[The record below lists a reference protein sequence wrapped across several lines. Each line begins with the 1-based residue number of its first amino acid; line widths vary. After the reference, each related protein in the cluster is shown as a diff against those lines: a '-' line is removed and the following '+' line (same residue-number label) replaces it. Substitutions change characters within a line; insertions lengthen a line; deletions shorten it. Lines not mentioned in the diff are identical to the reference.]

1 MTDLP
6 LDHVRTLLV
15 AVDAGTFEAAA
26 RVLHVTPSAVSQRIK
41 ALEQRTGRVLL
52 VRSKPL
58 RPTESGVA
66 VVRFARQLAWLE
78 DNARAELG
86 LTGAAGG
93 AGGAGGASGVE
104 ADSEGGPGERRR
116 TWQTLSIA
124 VNSDSLSTWFPEVTA
139 RFGAESAVCFDLHRE
154 DQDYT
159 DELLR
164 SGLVMAAISSSPKPV
179 QGCTV
184 RPLGHMRY
192 RAVATHA
199 FIRRWLPDA
208 IAATGVAATGLAAA
222 LSVAP
227 IIIFNRKDDL
237 QDSFLR
243 GLGAPASG
251 PRHYLPATDAF
262 LYAVESGLG
271 WGLIPDVQRKQF
283 GQVEL
288 VDLAPGRTVD
298 VPLYWQQWKLAPPML
313 TKVGAVAAEIAA
325 RRLP

>member
-1 MTDLP
+1 MMDLP

-26 RVLHVTPSAVSQRIK
+26 RVLHVTPSAVSQRVK

-86 LTGAAGG
+86 LTGADQADGEPGGG
-93 AGGAGGASGVE
+93 AGG
-104 ADSEGGPGERRR
+104 PGRAAPV
-116 TWQTLSIA
+116 QTLSIA

-139 RFGAESAVCFDLHRE
+139 RFGPGSGLCFDLHRE

-164 SGLVMAAISSSPKPV
+164 AGLVMAAVSSSPKPV
-179 QGCTV
+179 QGCVV
-184 RPLGHMRY
+184 RPLARMRY
-192 RAVATHA
+192 RAVATRG
-199 FIRRWLPDA
+199 FIRRWLPDGVGA
-208 IAATGVAATGLAAA
+208 PDTAAALAAA
-222 LSVAP
+222 PVV
-227 IIIFNRKDDL
+227 IFNRKDDL
-237 QDSFLR
+237 QDAFLR
-243 GLGAPASG
+243 GLGTPASG
-251 PRHYLPATDAF
+251 PRQYVPATDAF

-271 WGLIPDVQRKQF
+271 WGLIPDVQARQF

-288 VDLAPGRTVD
+288 VELAPGRPVD

-313 TKVGAVAAEIAA
+313 TEVGDVAAEIAS
-325 RRLP
+325 RRLERLG

>member
-26 RVLHVTPSAVSQRIK
+26 RVLHVTPSAVSQRVK

-58 RPTESGVA
+58 KPTESGVA

-86 LTGAAGG
+86 LTGA
-93 AGGAGGASGVE
+93 E
-104 ADSEGGPGERRR
+104 ADTDGSGEGHAARAVPV
-116 TWQTLSIA
+116 QTLSIA
-124 VNSDSLSTWFPEVTA
+124 VNSDSLSSWFPEVTA
-139 RFGAESAVCFDLHRE
+139 RFSADAAVCFDLHRE

-164 SGLVMAAISSSPKPV
+164 AGLVMAAISSSPKPV
-179 QGCTV
+179 QGCVV
-184 RPLGHMRY
+184 RPLGRMRY
-192 RAVATHA
+192 RSVATHG
-199 FIRRWLPDA
+199 FIRRWLPDGVG
-208 IAATGVAATGLAAA
+208 ATDLAAA
-222 LSVAP
+222 LAVAP
-227 IIIFNRKDDL
+227 VIVFNRKDDL
-237 QDSFLR
+237 QDAFLR
-243 GLGAPASG
+243 GVGAAASG
-251 PRHYLPATDAF
+251 PRHYVPATDGF
-262 LYAVESGLG
+262 LYAVEAGLG
-271 WGLIPDVQRKQF
+271 WGLIPDVQAKQF

-288 VDLAPGRTVD
+288 VELAPGRPVD

-313 TKVGAVAAEIAA
+313 TEVGDVAAEVAA
-325 RRLP
+325 RRLA

>member
-26 RVLHVTPSAVSQRIK
+26 RILHVTPSAVSQRIK

-78 DNARAELG
+78 DSARAELG
-86 LTGAAGG
+86 LAGA
-93 AGGAGGASGVE
+93 GASGS
-104 ADSEGGPGERRR
+104 DGPGPGVPV
-116 TWQTLSIA
+116 QTLSIA

-139 RFGAESAVCFDLHRE
+139 RFSANAAVCFDLHRE

-164 SGLVMAAISSSPKPV
+164 AGLVMAAISSSPKPV
-179 QGCTV
+179 QGCVV
-184 RPLGHMRY
+184 RPLARMRY
-192 RAVATHA
+192 RAVATHG
-199 FIRRWLPDA
+199 FVRRWLPDGVG
-208 IAATGVAATGLAAA
+208 ATDLAAA
-222 LSVAP
+222 LTVAP
-227 IIIFNRKDDL
+227 VIIFHRKDDL
-237 QDSFLR
+237 QDGFLR
-243 GLGAPASG
+243 SIGVTASG
-251 PRHYLPATDAF
+251 PRHYLPATDAY
-262 LYAVESGLG
+262 LYAVESGFG
-271 WGLIPDVQRKQF
+271 WGLIPDVQARQF

-288 VDLAPGRTVD
+288 VELAPQRPVD
-298 VPLYWQQWKLAPPML
+298 VPLYWQQWKLAPAL
-313 TKVGAVAAEIAA
+313 LSAVGEAAAEVAA
-325 RRLP
+325 RRLG

>member
-1 MTDLP
+1 MMKDLP

-26 RVLHVTPSAVSQRIK
+26 RILHVTPSAVSQRVK

-86 LTGAAGG
+86 LTEGDP
-93 AGGAGGASGVE
+93 
-104 ADSEGGPGERRR
+104 ADGTPL
-116 TWQTLSIA
+116 QTLSIA

-139 RFGAESAVCFDLHRE
+139 RFGPESGACFDLHRE

-164 SGLVMAAISSSPKPV
+164 AGLVMAAVSSSPKPV
-179 QGCTV
+179 QGCAV
-184 RPLGHMRY
+184 RPLGRMRY
-192 RAVATHA
+192 RAVATRS
-199 FIRRWLPDA
+199 FIRRWLPRGLE
-208 IAATGVAATGLAAA
+208 AADLAAGLAAA
-222 LSVAP
+222 PVV
-227 IIIFNRKDDL
+227 IFNRKDDL
-237 QDSFLR
+237 QDGFLR
-243 GLGAPASG
+243 TLGTTGTG
-251 PRHYLPATDAF
+251 PRHYVPATDAF

-271 WGLIPDVQRKQF
+271 WGLIPDVQAEQY

-288 VDLAPGRTVD
+288 VELAPERPVD
-298 VPLYWQQWKLAPPML
+298 VPLYWQQWKLAPPLL
-313 TKVGAVAAEIAA
+313 TEVGTAAIEVAA
-325 RRLP
+325 RRLTRATQPRARRVRSAEK

>member
-1 MTDLP
+1 MMTDLP

-26 RVLHVTPSAVSQRIK
+26 RILHVTPSAVSQRIK

-86 LTGAAGG
+86 LTGA
-93 AGGAGGASGVE
+93 
-104 ADSEGGPGERRR
+104 D
-116 TWQTLSIA
+116 QTLSIA

-139 RFGAESAVCFDLHRE
+139 RFGPDSGVCFDLHRE

-164 SGLVMAAISSSPKPV
+164 AGLVMAAVSSSPKPV
-179 QGCTV
+179 QGCVV
-184 RPLGHMRY
+184 RPLARMRY
-192 RAVATHA
+192 RAVATRG
-199 FIRRWLPDA
+199 FIRRWLPDGVDA
-208 IAATGVAATGLAAA
+208 PDTAAALAAA
-222 LSVAP
+222 PVV
-227 IIIFNRKDDL
+227 IFNRKDDL
-237 QDSFLR
+237 QDAFLR
-243 GLGAPASG
+243 GLGTTASG
-251 PRHYLPATDAF
+251 PRQYMPATDAF

-271 WGLIPDVQRKQF
+271 WGLIPDVQAKQF

-288 VDLAPGRTVD
+288 VELTPGRPVD

-313 TKVGAVAAEIAA
+313 TEVGDVAAEVAA
-325 RRLP
+325 RRLERLG

>member
-26 RVLHVTPSAVSQRIK
+26 RILHVTPSAVSQRIK

-78 DNARAELG
+78 DSARAELG
-86 LTGAAGG
+86 LTGA
-93 AGGAGGASGVE
+93 
-104 ADSEGGPGERRR
+104 D
-116 TWQTLSIA
+116 QTLSIA

-139 RFGAESAVCFDLHRE
+139 RFGPDSGVCFDLHRE

-164 SGLVMAAISSSPKPV
+164 AGLVMAAVSSSPKPV
-179 QGCTV
+179 QGCVV
-184 RPLGHMRY
+184 RPLARMRY
-192 RAVATHA
+192 RAVATRG
-199 FIRRWLPDA
+199 FIRRWLPDGVDA
-208 IAATGVAATGLAAA
+208 PDTAAALAAA
-222 LSVAP
+222 PVV
-227 IIIFNRKDDL
+227 IFNRKDDL
-237 QDSFLR
+237 QDAFLR
-243 GLGAPASG
+243 GLGTPASG
-251 PRHYLPATDAF
+251 PRQYMPATDAF

-271 WGLIPDVQRKQF
+271 WGLIPDVQAKQF

-288 VDLAPGRTVD
+288 VELTPGRPVD

-313 TKVGAVAAEIAA
+313 TEVGDVAAEVAA
-325 RRLP
+325 RRLERLG

>member
-26 RVLHVTPSAVSQRIK
+26 RILHVTPSAVSQRIK

-86 LTGAAGG
+86 LAGADPAGNG
-93 AGGAGGASGVE
+93 
-104 ADSEGGPGERRR
+104 DSPRA
-116 TWQTLSIA
+116 TPVQTLSIA

-139 RFGAESAVCFDLHRE
+139 RFSAEAAVCFDLHRE

-164 SGLVMAAISSSPKPV
+164 AGLVMAAISSSPKPV
-179 QGCTV
+179 QGCVV
-184 RPLGHMRY
+184 RPLARMRY
-192 RAVATHA
+192 RAVATRG
-199 FIRRWLPDA
+199 FIRRWLPDGVG
-208 IAATGVAATGLAAA
+208 ATDLAAA
-222 LSVAP
+222 LAIAP
-227 IIIFNRKDDL
+227 VIIFNRKDDL
-237 QDSFLR
+237 QDGFLR
-243 GLGAPASG
+243 GVGAPASG
-251 PRHYLPATDAF
+251 PRHYTPATDAF

-271 WGLIPDVQRKQF
+271 WGLIPDVQAKQF

-288 VDLAPGRTVD
+288 VELAPGRPVD

-313 TKVGAVAAEIAA
+313 TEVGDVAAEVAA
-325 RRLP
+325 RRLG

>member
-1 MTDLP
+1 MMTDLP

-26 RVLHVTPSAVSQRIK
+26 RILHVTPSAVSQRIK

-78 DNARAELG
+78 DSARAELG
-86 LTGAAGG
+86 LTGA
-93 AGGAGGASGVE
+93 
-104 ADSEGGPGERRR
+104 D
-116 TWQTLSIA
+116 QTLSIA

-139 RFGAESAVCFDLHRE
+139 RFGPDSGVCFDLHRE

-164 SGLVMAAISSSPKPV
+164 AGLVMAAVSSSPKPV
-179 QGCTV
+179 QGCVV
-184 RPLGHMRY
+184 RPLARMRY
-192 RAVATHA
+192 RAVATRG
-199 FIRRWLPDA
+199 FIRRWLPDGVDA
-208 IAATGVAATGLAAA
+208 PDTAAALAAA
-222 LSVAP
+222 PVV
-227 IIIFNRKDDL
+227 IFNRKDDL
-237 QDSFLR
+237 QDAFLR
-243 GLGAPASG
+243 GLGTPASG
-251 PRHYLPATDAF
+251 PRQYMPATDAF

-271 WGLIPDVQRKQF
+271 WGLIPDVQAKQF

-288 VDLAPGRTVD
+288 VELTPGRPVD

-313 TKVGAVAAEIAA
+313 TEVGDVAAEVAA
-325 RRLP
+325 RRLERLG

>member
-26 RVLHVTPSAVSQRIK
+26 RILHVTPSAVSQRIK

-78 DNARAELG
+78 DSARAELG
-86 LTGAAGG
+86 LTGAGAAGSG
-93 AGGAGGASGVE
+93 DGGDGSGP
-104 ADSEGGPGERRR
+104 DGPGRAVPV
-116 TWQTLSIA
+116 QSLSIA

-139 RFGAESAVCFDLHRE
+139 RFSANAAVCFDLHRE

-164 SGLVMAAISSSPKPV
+164 AGLVMAAVSSSPKPV
-179 QGCTV
+179 QGCVV
-184 RPLGHMRY
+184 RPLARMRY
-192 RAVATHA
+192 RAVATHG
-199 FIRRWLPDA
+199 FVRRWLPDGVG
-208 IAATGVAATGLAAA
+208 ATDLAAA

-227 IIIFNRKDDL
+227 VIIFNRKDDL
-237 QDSFLR
+237 QDGFLR
-243 GLGAPASG
+243 GIGVTASG
-251 PRHYLPATDAF
+251 PRHYLPATDAY
-262 LYAVESGLG
+262 LYAVESGFG
-271 WGLIPDVQRKQF
+271 WGLIPDVQARQF

-288 VDLAPGRTVD
+288 VELAPERPVD
-298 VPLYWQQWKLAPPML
+298 VPLYWQQWKLAPAL
-313 TKVGAVAAEIAA
+313 LSEVGEVAAEVAA
-325 RRLP
+325 RRLG

>member
-1 MTDLP
+1 MLTDLP

-26 RVLHVTPSAVSQRIK
+26 RILHVTPSAVSQRIK

-78 DNARAELG
+78 DSARAELG
-86 LTGAAGG
+86 LTGASG
-93 AGGAGGASGVE
+93 AGSGSGPGTGSGG
-104 ADSEGGPGERRR
+104 EGGVPGRDVPV
-116 TWQTLSIA
+116 QTLSIA

-139 RFGAESAVCFDLHRE
+139 RFSANAAICFDLHRE

-164 SGLVMAAISSSPKPV
+164 AGLVMAAVSSSPKPV
-179 QGCTV
+179 QGCLV
-184 RPLGHMRY
+184 RPLARMRY
-192 RAVATHA
+192 RAVATHG
-199 FIRRWLPDA
+199 FVRRWLPDGVG
-208 IAATGVAATGLAAA
+208 ATDLAAA

-227 IIIFNRKDDL
+227 VIIFNRKDDL
-237 QDSFLR
+237 QDAFLR
-243 GLGAPASG
+243 GIGVAASG
-251 PRHYLPATDAF
+251 PRHYVPATDAY
-262 LYAVESGLG
+262 LYAVESGFG
-271 WGLIPDVQRKQF
+271 WGLIPDVQARQF

-288 VDLAPGRTVD
+288 VELAPERPVD
-298 VPLYWQQWKLAPPML
+298 VPLYWQQWKLAPAL
-313 TKVGAVAAEIAA
+313 LSEVGEVAAEVAA
-325 RRLP
+325 RRLG

>member
-1 MTDLP
+1 MMTDLP

-26 RVLHVTPSAVSQRIK
+26 RILHVTPSAVSQRVK

-86 LTGAAGG
+86 LTGA
-93 AGGAGGASGVE
+93 E
-104 ADSEGGPGERRR
+104 ADADGSGEGDGRRAVPV
-116 TWQTLSIA
+116 QTLSIA
-124 VNSDSLSTWFPEVTA
+124 VNSDSLSSWFPEVTA
-139 RFGAESAVCFDLHRE
+139 RFSADAAVCFDLHRE

-164 SGLVMAAISSSPKPV
+164 AGLVMAAISSSPKPV
-179 QGCTV
+179 QGCVV
-184 RPLGHMRY
+184 RPLGRMRY
-192 RAVATHA
+192 RAVATHG
-199 FIRRWLPDA
+199 FIRRWLPDGVG
-208 IAATGVAATGLAAA
+208 ATDLAAA

-227 IIIFNRKDDL
+227 VIVFNRKDDL
-237 QDSFLR
+237 QDAFLR
-243 GLGAPASG
+243 GVGAPASG
-251 PRHYLPATDAF
+251 PRHYTPATDAF
-262 LYAVESGLG
+262 LYAVEAGLG
-271 WGLIPDVQRKQF
+271 WGLIPDVQAGQF

-288 VDLAPGRTVD
+288 VELAPGRPVD

-313 TKVGAVAAEIAA
+313 TEVGEAAAEVAA
-325 RRLP
+325 RRLG

>member
-26 RVLHVTPSAVSQRIK
+26 RILHVTPSAVSQRIK

-78 DNARAELG
+78 DSARAELG
-86 LTGAAGG
+86 LAGA
-93 AGGAGGASGVE
+93 GASGSGG
-104 ADSEGGPGERRR
+104 DSGDGTGSGGPGRGVPV
-116 TWQTLSIA
+116 QTLSIA

-139 RFGAESAVCFDLHRE
+139 RFSADAAVCFDLHRE

-164 SGLVMAAISSSPKPV
+164 AGLVMAAVSSSPKPV
-179 QGCTV
+179 QGCVV
-184 RPLGHMRY
+184 RPLARMRY
-192 RAVATHA
+192 RAVATHG
-199 FIRRWLPDA
+199 FVRRWLPDGVG
-208 IAATGVAATGLAAA
+208 ATDLAAA
-222 LSVAP
+222 LAVAP
-227 IIIFNRKDDL
+227 VIIFNRKDDL
-237 QDSFLR
+237 QDGFLR
-243 GLGAPASG
+243 SIGVTASG
-251 PRHYLPATDAF
+251 PRHYLPATDAY
-262 LYAVESGLG
+262 LYAVESGFG
-271 WGLIPDVQRKQF
+271 WGLIPDVQARQF

-288 VDLAPGRTVD
+288 VELAPERPVD
-298 VPLYWQQWKLAPPML
+298 VPLYWQQWKLAPAL
-313 TKVGAVAAEIAA
+313 LSEVGEVAAEVAA
-325 RRLP
+325 RRLG

>member
-86 LTGAAGG
+86 LTGADPGDAGN
-93 AGGAGGASGVE
+93 GGGDGE
-104 ADSEGGPGERRR
+104 AARPGPV
-116 TWQTLSIA
+116 QTLSIA

-139 RFGAESAVCFDLHRE
+139 RFGAETGVCFDLHRE

-164 SGLVMAAISSSPKPV
+164 AGLVMAAISSSPKPV
-179 QGCTV
+179 QGCVV
-184 RPLGHMRY
+184 RPLGRMRY
-192 RAVATHA
+192 RAVATPD
-199 FIRRWLPDA
+199 FVRRWLPSPLPDGA
-208 IAATGVAATGLAAA
+208 GDTPDTSDLGVALAAA
-222 LSVAP
+222 PVV
-227 IIIFNRKDDL
+227 IFNRKDDL
-237 QDSFLR
+237 QDAFLR
-243 GLGAPASG
+243 GVGAPTSG

-271 WGLIPDVQRKQF
+271 WGLIPDVQMRQF

-288 VDLAPGRTVD
+288 VELAPGRPMD
-298 VPLYWQQWKLAPPML
+298 VPLYWQQWKLAPPRL
-313 TKVGAVAAEIAA
+313 TEVGDVAIEVAA
-325 RRLP
+325 RRLT

>member
-58 RPTESGVA
+58 RTTESGAA

-78 DNARAELG
+78 ENARAELG
-86 LTGAAGG
+86 LTGAEA
-93 AGGAGGASGVE
+93 ADPVE
-104 ADSEGGPGERRR
+104 RAPVQS
-116 TWQTLSIA
+116 LSIA

-139 RFGAESAVCFDLHRE
+139 RFSPESGVCFDLHRE

-164 SGLVMAAISSSPKPV
+164 AGLVMAAISSSPKPV
-179 QGCTV
+179 QGCVV
-184 RPLGHMRY
+184 RPLGRMRY
-192 RAVATHA
+192 RAVATHG
-199 FIRRWLPDA
+199 FVRRWLPDGVGVGVGISEA
-208 IAATGVAATGLAAA
+208 ELAVALAT
-222 LSVAP
+222 AP
-227 IIIFNRKDDL
+227 VVIFNRKDDL
-237 QDSFLR
+237 QDGFLR
-243 GLGAPASG
+243 RIGAASSG
-251 PRHYLPATDAF
+251 PRQYLPATDAY
-262 LYAVESGLG
+262 LYAVESGSG
-271 WGLIPDVQRKQF
+271 WGLIPDVQARQF
-283 GQVEL
+283 GQVDL
-288 VDLAPGRTVD
+288 VELAPGRPVD

-313 TKVGAVAAEIAA
+313 TEVGEAAIEIAG
-325 RRLP
+325 RRLA

>member
-26 RVLHVTPSAVSQRIK
+26 RILHVTPSAVSQRIK

-86 LTGAAGG
+86 LTGA
-93 AGGAGGASGVE
+93 
-104 ADSEGGPGERRR
+104 D
-116 TWQTLSIA
+116 QTLSIA

-139 RFGAESAVCFDLHRE
+139 RFGPDSGVCFDLHRE

-164 SGLVMAAISSSPKPV
+164 AGLVMAAVSSSPKPV
-179 QGCTV
+179 QGCVV
-184 RPLGHMRY
+184 RPLARMRY
-192 RAVATHA
+192 RAVATRG
-199 FIRRWLPDA
+199 FIRRWLPDGVDA
-208 IAATGVAATGLAAA
+208 PDTAAALAAA
-222 LSVAP
+222 PVV
-227 IIIFNRKDDL
+227 IFNRKDDL
-237 QDSFLR
+237 QDAFLR
-243 GLGAPASG
+243 GLGTTASG
-251 PRHYLPATDAF
+251 PRQYMPATDAF

-271 WGLIPDVQRKQF
+271 WGLIPDVQAKQF

-288 VDLAPGRTVD
+288 VELTPGRPVD

-313 TKVGAVAAEIAA
+313 TEVGDVAAEVAA
-325 RRLP
+325 RRLERLG

>member
-1 MTDLP
+1 MMTDLP

-26 RVLHVTPSAVSQRIK
+26 RILHVTPSAVSQRIK

-58 RPTESGVA
+58 RPTDSGVA

-86 LTGAAGG
+86 LT
-93 AGGAGGASGVE
+93 
-104 ADSEGGPGERRR
+104 EGDPEEG
-116 TWQTLSIA
+116 TAQQTLSIA

-139 RFGAESAVCFDLHRE
+139 RFGAESGACFDLHRE

-164 SGLVMAAISSSPKPV
+164 AGLVMAAVSSSPKPV
-179 QGCTV
+179 QGCAV
-184 RPLGHMRY
+184 RPLGRMRY
-192 RAVATHA
+192 RAVATLG
-199 FIRRWLPDA
+199 FIERWLPNGLE
-208 IAATGVAATGLAAA
+208 AAGLAAA
-222 LSVAP
+222 PVV
-227 IIIFNRKDDL
+227 IFNRKDDL
-237 QDSFLR
+237 QDGFLR
-243 GLGAPASG
+243 AIGTTGTGA
-251 PRHYLPATDAF
+251 RHYVPATDAF

-271 WGLIPDVQRKQF
+271 WGLIPDVQAEQY

-288 VDLAPGRTVD
+288 VELAPERPVD
-298 VPLYWQQWKLAPPML
+298 VPLYWQQWKLAPPLL
-313 TKVGAVAAEIAA
+313 TEVGTVAIEVAA
-325 RRLP
+325 RRLTQAAHRRGRKAEK

>member
-6 LDHVRTLLV
+6 LDYVRTLLV

-26 RVLHVTPSAVSQRIK
+26 RILHVTPSAVSQRVK

-86 LTGAAGG
+86 LAG
-93 AGGAGGASGVE
+93 AGADGEGDGSGDATRAV
-104 ADSEGGPGERRR
+104 PV
-116 TWQTLSIA
+116 QTLSIA
-124 VNSDSLSTWFPEVTA
+124 VNSDSLSSWFPEVTA
-139 RFGAESAVCFDLHRE
+139 RFSADGAVCFDLHRE

-164 SGLVMAAISSSPKPV
+164 AGLVMAAISSSPKPV
-179 QGCTV
+179 QGCVV
-184 RPLGHMRY
+184 RPLGRMRY
-192 RAVATHA
+192 RAVATRG
-199 FIRRWLPDA
+199 FIRRWLPDGA
-208 IAATGVAATGLAAA
+208 DGTSLAAA
-222 LSVAP
+222 LAAAP
-227 IIIFNRKDDL
+227 VIIFNRKDDL
-237 QDSFLR
+237 QDAFLR
-243 GLGAPASG
+243 GIGAPASG

-262 LYAVESGLG
+262 LYAVEAGLG
-271 WGLIPDVQRKQF
+271 WGLIPDVQAEQF

-288 VDLAPGRTVD
+288 VELAPGRPVD

-313 TKVGAVAAEIAA
+313 TEVGDVAAEVAA
-325 RRLP
+325 RRLR

>member
-26 RVLHVTPSAVSQRIK
+26 RILHVTPSAVSQRIK

-78 DNARAELG
+78 DSARAELG
-86 LTGAAGG
+86 LTGA
-93 AGGAGGASGVE
+93 
-104 ADSEGGPGERRR
+104 D
-116 TWQTLSIA
+116 QTLSIA

-139 RFGAESAVCFDLHRE
+139 RFGPDSGVCFDLHRE

-164 SGLVMAAISSSPKPV
+164 AGLVMAAVSSSPKPV
-179 QGCTV
+179 QGCVV
-184 RPLGHMRY
+184 RPLARMRY
-192 RAVATHA
+192 RAVATRG
-199 FIRRWLPDA
+199 FIRRWLPDGVGA
-208 IAATGVAATGLAAA
+208 PDTAAALAAA
-222 LSVAP
+222 PVV
-227 IIIFNRKDDL
+227 IFNRKDDL
-237 QDSFLR
+237 QDAFLR
-243 GLGAPASG
+243 GLGTPASG
-251 PRHYLPATDAF
+251 PRQYMPATDAF

-271 WGLIPDVQRKQF
+271 WGLIPDVQAKQF

-288 VDLAPGRTVD
+288 VELTPGRPVD

-313 TKVGAVAAEIAA
+313 TEVGDVAAEVAA
-325 RRLP
+325 RRLERLG

>member
-1 MTDLP
+1 
-6 LDHVRTLLV
+6 VRTLLV

-26 RVLHVTPSAVSQRIK
+26 RILHVTPSAVSQRVK

-78 DNARAELG
+78 ADARAELG
-86 LTGAAGG
+86 LTGADPGD
-93 AGGAGGASGVE
+93 GV
-104 ADSEGGPGERRR
+104 SV
-116 TWQTLSIA
+116 QTLSIA

-139 RFGAESAVCFDLHRE
+139 RFSPETGVCFDLHRE

-164 SGLVMAAISSSPKPV
+164 AGLVMAAISSSPKPV
-179 QGCTV
+179 QGCVV
-184 RPLGHMRY
+184 RPLGRMRY
-192 RAVATHA
+192 RAVATHG
-199 FIRRWLPDA
+199 FIRRWLPDCVGDHVDGA
-208 IAATGVAATGLAAA
+208 AAATNLPTALAAA
-222 LSVAP
+222 PVV
-227 IIIFNRKDDL
+227 IFNHKDDL
-237 QDSFLR
+237 QDGFLR
-243 GLGAPASG
+243 SIGAQSSG
-251 PRHYLPATDAF
+251 PRHFLPATDAF

-271 WGLIPDVQRKQF
+271 WGLIPDVQVRQF

-288 VDLAPGRTVD
+288 VELAPGRPVD

-313 TKVGAVAAEIAA
+313 TEVGDAAIEVAA
-325 RRLP
+325 RRLM